1 MNKRKKEIEKIFNT
15 LNIEPKIIDLSS
27 SDGFMVFSQETY
39 TEQELSKF
47 KNKDKFTK
55 YPYKHRYFASYKIS
69 NSDNNNSLTFILYN
83 SSYANPEEKDDSI
96 SNCIELAKK
105 YSYSTVEIV
114 NLFSLRQT
122 TSKMKDLNDTNN
134 INKQFLKE
142 YISSIKNEKDGIVLA
157 WGYGKELKLKDYI
170 NEIYDWM
177 KNCKH
182 SFLIGVD
189 TDEVNNCNHQTDK
202 GVLNGVGGFKNIA
215 ILKEIKQ

>member
-1 MNKRKKEIEKIFNT
+1 M
-15 LNIEPKIIDLSS
+15 
-27 SDGFMVFSQETY
+27 Q
-39 TEQELSKF
+39 
-47 KNKDKFTK
+47 
-55 YPYKHRYFASYKIS
+55 
-69 NSDNNNSLTFILYN
+69 
-83 SSYANPEEKDDSI
+83 
-96 SNCIELAKK
+96 
-105 YSYSTVEIV
+105 
-114 NLFSLRQT
+114 
-122 TSKMKDLNDTNN
+122 
-134 INKQFLKE
+134 E